1 MSLLAVAGTNSAVAG
16 GYDIANSLKIEGAPV
31 DEELYQTLG
40 TPTSTKIMTFSF
52 WIKRTELAT
61 GNDYLFAT
69 DQQVSSPFNAFRI
82 FFEGDTQFCVQNYSA
97 TVQNTRLV
105 TPDYFR
111 DTSAWYHFVVAIDT
125 TQATASNRI
134 KLYINGV
141 YKSSYV
147 SGIETQ
153 PGQNEDIYLES
164 SRVLRVGAWKQDS
177 GTLYRVGQKYLS
189 EVHFVDGQQLAA
201 SDFGEFDTD
210 TGIWKPKAYTGSYG
224 NNGFYLDFENSASLG
239 ADGSGNGNNFTLSNI
254 TSVDQA
260 TDTPTNNF
268 ATLNPLFRFD
278 ECTIFA
284 GATRVKKTTTNR
296 WRTFVSS
303 IGVTSGKWYA
313 EFQNP
318 LHATTGTDRFIGVAP
333 ATNFNQSIAAT
344 GGYLG
349 GNSTETT
356 DSIGYHGYTGNKFIN
371 GTGSS
376 FGNTYAGETV
386 AIALDMDNGYVYFA
400 KANTWQNSGD
410 PTSGATG
417 TGGIALQLPNDTH
430 YLACSIYDTNA
441 DFQGNFGGYTDFTIA
456 SAATDANGYG
466 VFEFAPPSGYYA
478 LCTKNLAEFG

>member
-16 GYDIANSLKIEGAPV
+16 GYDIDNSLKFEA
-31 DEELYQTLG
+31 DNTEYLE
-40 TPTSTKIMTFSF
+40 KTFSSDGNRKTYTTSM
-52 WIKRTELAT
+52 WIKRTEIGQAST
-61 GNDYLFAT
+61 LFGAQPT
-69 DQQVSSPFNAFRI
+69 SGTSDETTA
-82 FFEGDTQFCVQNYSA
+82 QFGITSDDKFQCGFQNFYVVQTNR
-97 TVQNTRLV
+97 VL
-105 TPDYFR
+105 R
-111 DTSAWYHFVVAIDT
+111 DTSAWYHIVVRIDT
-125 TQATASNRI
+125 TQSTVGDRF
-134 KLYINGV
+134 KVWINGEEET
-141 YKSSYV
+141 SFSTDNRT
-147 SGIETQ
+147 SITQNQNTGINSTS
-153 PGQNEDIYLES
+153 PH
-164 SRVLRVGAWKQDS
+164 RVGALIGNSWYFS
-177 GTLYRVGQKYLS
+177 GYMA
-189 EVHFVDGQQLAA
+189 EVHHVDGQALSP
-201 SDFGEFDTD
+201 SDFAETDSD

-224 NNGFYLDFENSASLG
+224 TNGFYLDFENSASLG
-239 ADGSGNGNNFTLSNI
+239 ADGSGNSNNFTLSNI

-478 LCTKNLAEFG
+478 LCSKNLAEFG

>member
-1 MSLLAVAGTNSAVAG
+1 MSLLAVAGANSAVSGA
-16 GYDIANSLKIEGAPV
+16 YDVANSLKLEA
-31 DEELYQTLG
+31 DNTEYLE
-40 TPTSTKIMTFSF
+40 KTFSSDGNRKTYTTSM
-52 WIKRTELAT
+52 WIKRTEIGQAST
-61 GNDYLFAT
+61 LFGAQPT
-69 DQQVSSPFNAFRI
+69 SGTSDETTA
-82 FFEGDTQFCVQNYSA
+82 QFGITSDDKFQCGFQNFYVVQTNR
-97 TVQNTRLV
+97 VL
-105 TPDYFR
+105 R
-111 DTSAWYHFVVAIDT
+111 DTSAWYHIVVRIDT
-125 TQATASNRI
+125 TQSTVGDRF
-134 KLYINGV
+134 KVWINGEEET
-141 YKSSYV
+141 SFSTDNRT
-147 SGIETQ
+147 SITQNQNTGINSTS
-153 PGQNEDIYLES
+153 PH
-164 SRVLRVGAWKQDS
+164 RVGALIGNSWYFS
-177 GTLYRVGQKYLS
+177 GYMA
-189 EVHFVDGQQLAA
+189 EVHHVDGQALSP
-201 SDFGEFDTD
+201 SDFAETDSD

-224 NNGFYLDFENSASLG
+224 TNGFYLDFENSASLG
-239 ADGSGNGNNFTLSNI
+239 ADGSGNSNDFTLNNI
-254 TSVDQA
+254 TSADQA

-478 LCTKNLAEFG
+478 LCSKNLAEFG